1 MSINRDE
8 LLDEF
13 QNRLE
18 KLTDT
23 AKAEIETTLPE
34 TPAARR
40 NGSVRRPPQA
50 VVTEP
55 DGATGS
61 INVLIQQVSGESMAE
76 SDRLLGELNK
86 VRDMLQVERD
96 RVMRE
101 IAEYAALNQSAMVA
115 MKAISD
121 NLTQYH
127 RTGKFEARRA

>member
-1 MSINRDE
+1 MSINREE

-18 KLTDT
+18 KLNDAPTPRANDGDG
-23 AKAEIETTLPE
+23 APHETT
-34 TPAARR
+34 RR
-40 NGSVRRPPQA
+40 ANLTLRRPQPA
-50 VVTEP
+50 EA
-55 DGATGS
+55 DGATTS
-61 INVLIQQVSGESMAE
+61 INVLIQQVSGESMGE
-76 SDRLLGELNK
+76 SDRLLGELTK
-86 VRDMLQVERD
+86 VRDMLQIERD

-101 IAEYAALNQSAMVA
+101 IAEYTTLNQSAMIA

>member
-18 KLTDT
+18 KLSEPAKVTEIDT
-23 AKAEIETTLPE
+23 AQRE
-34 TPAARR
+34 TPRR
-40 NGSVRRPPQA
+40 NGSVTRRPPQLVEA
-50 VVTEP
+50 E
-55 DGATGS
+55 GATGS

-115 MKAISD
+115 MKAISE